1 MLNIRA
7 KLRNLST
14 FSRYFCPV
22 CEKKVECWLPFTRD
36 VGGGKYRL
44 EPEGRLCPHCG
55 SFERTRDFILY
66 LHQTD
71 ALKAM
76 PRFLHFAPE
85 RGLEHRLRTVL
96 GDRYETIDLFAPEV
110 DHRQDITAMTFGDC
124 VFDFIYCSNV
134 LEHVENDS
142 LAMKE
147 LFRILRKGGKAYIQ
161 VPIKDGATYENILIT
176 TPDERTIH
184 FGQAD
189 HVRYYGRDIIDR
201 LTSTG
206 FIVEEKYMPEP
217 LGLTAVDI
225 KRMNLGKKELV
236 HLCVKPT

>member
-1 MLNIRA
+1 
-7 KLRNLST
+7 
-14 FSRYFCPV
+14 
-22 CEKKVECWLPFTRD
+22 
-36 VGGGKYRL
+36 
-44 EPEGRLCPHCG
+44 
-55 SFERTRDFILY
+55 
-66 LHQTD
+66 
-71 ALKAM
+71 
-76 PRFLHFAPE
+76 
-85 RGLEHRLRTVL
+85 
-96 GDRYETIDLFAPEV
+96 
-110 DHRQDITAMTFGDC
+110 
-124 VFDFIYCSNV
+124 
-134 LEHVENDS
+134 
-142 LAMKE
+142 MKE